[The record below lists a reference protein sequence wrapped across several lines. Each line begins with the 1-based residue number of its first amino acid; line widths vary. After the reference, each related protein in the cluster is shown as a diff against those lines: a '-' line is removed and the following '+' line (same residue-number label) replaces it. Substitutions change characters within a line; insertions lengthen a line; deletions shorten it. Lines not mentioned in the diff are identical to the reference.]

1 MPAGI
6 LGKFD
11 MWPVK
16 HGQPYANEIE
26 RWMYA
31 NLVAAFF
38 EKFDELRDI
47 DVDDPFECID
57 ATEQFDALPSDA
69 KLANVS
75 GRRWQRQGQARTVC
89 KSFLGRPFGSFTVE
103 TAKPT
108 G

>member
-1 MPAGI
+1 LPAGI
-6 LGKFD
+6 LGEFD

-57 ATEQFDALPSDA
+57 AVYRCGVTRSSETVKTGD
-69 KLANVS
+69 
-75 GRRWQRQGQARTVC
+75 GRRG
-89 KSFLGRPFGSFTVE
+89 LEP
-103 TAKPT
+103 
-108 G
+108 